1 MNKIHVNKMYKT
13 MCTHIGQIKKSS
25 RGRDEAFRLK
35 SEEFRAKIAA
45 RDRLAKEERSAKL
58 QEEADEKK
66 RLRKEARAKD
76 KPLHGIKK
84 DRKAYE
90 RAYREANRER
100 LKERDKLRYEES
112 KDHRKDKNKAYREA
126 HKEII
131 KEKRKVYDEGNKE
144 KRAAYHER
152 NADRRKL
159 YYEMNKERIKAYYRL
174 YIAAKRAE
182 YAARTIKRK
191 ALKLKATPVWSDL
204 NKITKIYRCCKQL
217 SEITG
222 VKHHVDHIV
231 PLKGKTVCG
240 LHVEYNLRIITA
252 TENLGK
258 GNRLIL

>member
-1 MNKIHVNKMYKT
+1 MYKT
-13 MCTHIGQIKKSS
+13 ICTHIGKIEKTPKG
-25 RGRDEAFRLK
+25 RGEALRLK
-35 SEEFRAKIAA
+35 SEEFRAKIAT
-45 RDRLAKEERSAKL
+45 RDRIAKEERSAKL

-66 RLRKEARAKD
+66 RLRKEERAKD
-76 KPLHGIKK
+76 KPLHGVKK

-112 KDHRKDKNKAYREA
+112 KNRRKDKNKAYREA
-126 HKEII
+126 HKELI
-131 KEKRKVYDEGNKE
+131 KEKRKIYNANNKE
-144 KRAAYHER
+144 KRAAYHEIK
-152 NADRRKL
+152 ADRRKL
-159 YYEMNKERIKAYYRL
+159 YYEANKEKIKAYYKL
-174 YIAAKRAE
+174 YMAAKRAE
-182 YAARTIKRK
+182 YVARTIKRK
-191 ALKLKATPVWSDL
+191 AIKLKATPVWSNL

-252 TENLGK
+252 AENLGK